1 MRHYLLCLLLLLN
14 VGFVHAQAQEQSG
27 SVMNGPAD
35 GAAGVLPSA
44 PGGRPKIALVLSGG
58 GAKGAAHIGVIKV
71 LEALRIP
78 VDIVTGTS
86 MGAYVAGMYALGLD
100 ASELEQQLLAQDWNQ
115 GYQDKVGRDE
125 LSLRRKRQNDEFLLR
140 TDIGINQNWQ
150 LSLPGGFFQGQ
161 AMGALLRSST
171 LNLPGLHSFDDL
183 PIPYRAVA
191 TDMETV
197 TPVVLQE
204 GHLATVMQASMSV
217 PGVLQPVEIDD
228 RLLADGGVVNNMPVD
243 VARELGADIVI
254 AVDIGD
260 AMLPRAELDGALAM
274 ISQLTNYLTRSGT
287 ERQIALMQ
295 EKDTLISPAID
306 GIGVGS
312 FELMPEAIR
321 RGELAAQSLQPQL
334 QALSLSEQDYLA
346 YQSEKLDRRAQLQRS
361 NAVYLDRI
369 EVKNRSKLSE
379 KVILDVLGLV
389 PDQFHQ
395 TAALEEGVR
404 RLYALDAFE
413 RVSYRIEEEAG
424 EQVLTVQTSEKGWGP
439 GFIDLKF
446 ALEDDFTNRSNYE
459 IGAQF
464 RRTNINML
472 GGEWLVEATFGSN
485 KQVASEIYTPIV
497 SDYDVFWKLRGEYEQ
512 RQRNFFFDVM
522 DPQYELF
529 RPLTSLEVDYA
540 TWSVNTELGYNLQPW
555 SELALGV
562 QGLLGSIGARS
573 VGQKLDVDSVGP
585 YLRFGYDTLDNVF
598 FPSRGAAV
606 EMQLG
611 YFRNSLELD
620 EGRDSVTG
628 IDYELEWLQ
637 PYAFNRHTLISKL
650 ALGGSS
656 AEQGVPVFARS
667 LGGLFNLSGYQR
679 DQLSGRYSGFA
690 GLLYHYRWFDND
702 FGAFRSPVYLGGSLE
717 RGGVWNTGAEVS
729 WESALTAGSM
739 FIGVDTNWGP
749 LYLAYG
755 HGEGDKSSIYLYFG
769 NLFSF

>member
-1 MRHYLLCLLLLLN
+1 MRHYLLLVLLWLN
-14 VGFVHAQAQEQSG
+14 AACAYGQAQID
-27 SVMNGPAD
+27 SVLNAQD
-35 GAAGVLPSA
+35 TEIVEALP
-44 PGGRPKIALVLSGG
+44 PRPVERPKIALVLSGG

-71 LEALRIP
+71 LEELRIP

-100 ASELEQQLLAQDWNQ
+100 ANELEQQLLDLDWSQ

-183 PIPYRAVA
+183 PIPFRAVA

-204 GHLATVMQASMSV
+204 GHLATVMQASMSI

-260 AMLPRAELDGALAM
+260 AMLSRAQLDGALAM
-274 ISQLTNYLTRSGT
+274 VSQLTNYLTRSST
-287 ERQIALMQ
+287 ERQIALMR
-295 EKDTLISPAID
+295 DNDILISPAIE
-306 GIGVGS
+306 GIGVGD

-321 RGELAAQSLQPQL
+321 RGKQATQTLLPQL
-334 QALSLSEQDYLA
+334 QALSLSEQEYFD
-346 YQSEKLDRRAQLQRS
+346 YQSGKLDRRAQLQRS
-361 NAVYLDRI
+361 NAVYLDRV

-389 PDQFHQ
+389 PGQFHQ
-395 TAALEEGVR
+395 TADLEDGVR

-413 RVSYRIEEEAG
+413 RVSYRIEEEEG

-439 GFIDLKF
+439 GFVDLKF
-446 ALEDDFTNRSNYE
+446 ALEDDFTSRSNYE

-485 KQVASEIYTPIV
+485 KRVASEIYTPIV
-497 SDYDVFWKLRGEYEQ
+497 SDYNVFWKLRGEYEL
-512 RQRNFFFDVM
+512 RPRNFFFDVD
-522 DPQYELF
+522 DPQYDLF

-540 TWSVNTELGYNLQPW
+540 TWSVNSELGYNLRPW

-562 QGLLGSIGARS
+562 QGLVGSIDAHNVS
-573 VGQKLDVDSVGP
+573 QKLDVDSVGP

-598 FPSRGAAV
+598 FPSHGAAV
-606 EMQLG
+606 EMKLG
-611 YFRNSLELD
+611 YFRNSLELND
-620 EGRDSVTG
+620 GRNSVTG

-637 PYAFNRHTLISKL
+637 PYSFDRHTLISKL

-656 AEQGVPVFARS
+656 AEQEVPVFARS

-717 RGGVWNTGAEVS
+717 RGGVWNTGADVS
-729 WESALTAGSM
+729 WESALTAGSI

-755 HGEGDKSSIYLYFG
+755 QGEGDKSSIYLYFG

>member
-1 MRHYLLCLLLLLN
+1 MRHYLLCLLLWLN
-14 VGFVHAQAQEQSG
+14 ASFAYSQVHDKDVDE
-27 SVMNGPAD
+27 PA
-35 GAAGVLPSA
+35 VVE
-44 PGGRPKIALVLSGG
+44 RPKVALVLSGG
-58 GAKGAAHIGVIKV
+58 GAKGAAHVGVIKV

-100 ASELEQQLLAQDWNQ
+100 AKELEQQLLTLDWNE

-161 AMGALLRSST
+161 SMGALLRSST

-183 PIPYRAVA
+183 PIPFRAVA

-197 TPVVLQE
+197 TPVILKE
-204 GHLATVMQASMSV
+204 GHLATVMQASMSI
-217 PGVLQPVEIDD
+217 PGVLQPVEIDH
-228 RLLADGGVVNNMPVD
+228 RLLADGGIVNNMPVD
-243 VARELGADIVI
+243 VARDLGADIVI

-260 AMLPRAELDGALAM
+260 AMLLRSQLDGALAM
-274 ISQLTNYLTRSGT
+274 VSQLTNYLTRSST
-287 ERQIALMQ
+287 DRQIALMHKQ
-295 EKDTLISPAID
+295 DILISPAID
-306 GIGVGS
+306 GIGVGD
-312 FELMPEAIR
+312 FELMPEAIL
-321 RGELAAQSLQPQL
+321 RGEQAAHSLLSQL
-334 QALSLSEQDYLA
+334 QTLSLSEQEYFV

-361 NAVYLDRI
+361 NAVYLDRV

-379 KVILDVLGLV
+379 QVIRDVLGLV
-389 PDQFHQ
+389 PGQFHQ
-395 TAALEEGVR
+395 TEDLEEGVR

-413 RVSYRIEEEAG
+413 RVSYRIEDKEG

-446 ALEDDFTNRSNYE
+446 ALEDDFTSRSNYE

-485 KQVASEIYTPIV
+485 KRIASEIYTPV
-497 SDYDVFWKLRGEYEQ
+497 ASDSNVFWKLRGEYEQ
-512 RQRNFFFDVM
+512 RQRNFFFDVT
-522 DPQYELF
+522 DPQYEVF
-529 RPLTSLEVDYA
+529 RPLTSLEVDYS
-540 TWSVNTELGYNLQPW
+540 TWSANTELGYNLRPW

-562 QGLLGSIGARS
+562 QGVVGDIDARNID
-573 VGQKLDVDSVGP
+573 QKLDVASVGP
-585 YLRFGYDTLDNVF
+585 YLRFSYDTLDNVF
-598 FPSRGAAV
+598 FPSHGAAV
-606 EMQLG
+606 ELKLG
-611 YFRNSLELD
+611 YFRNTLEFD
-620 EGRDSVTG
+620 NQRNSVTG
-628 IDYELEWLQ
+628 LDYELEWLQ
-637 PYAFNRHTLISKL
+637 PYRFNRHTLISKL

-656 AEQGVPVFARS
+656 AEQEVPVFARS

-717 RGGVWNTGAEVS
+717 RGGVWNKGVDVS
-729 WESALTAGSM
+729 WESAVTAGSI
-739 FIGVDTNWGP
+739 FIGVDTNLGP

-755 HGEGDKSSIYLYFG
+755 QGEADKSSIYLYFG

>member
-1 MRHYLLCLLLLLN
+1 MRHYVLFLLLWLSSTLAHGQVQTQTESDLN
-14 VGFVHAQAQEQSG
+14 AQATDTVE
-27 SVMNGPAD
+27 A
-35 GAAGVLPSA
+35 LP
-44 PGGRPKIALVLSGG
+44 PRPVERAKIALVLSGG

-100 ASELEQQLLAQDWNQ
+100 GNELERQLLALDWNQ

-161 AMGALLRSST
+161 AMGALLRKST
-171 LNLPGLHSFDDL
+171 LNLPGLNSFDDL
-183 PIPYRAVA
+183 PIPFRAVA

-197 TPVVLQE
+197 TPVILKE
-204 GHLATVMQASMSV
+204 GHLATAMQASMSV

-243 VARELGADIVI
+243 VARALGADIVI

-260 AMLPRAELDGALAM
+260 AMLSRSQLDGALAM
-274 ISQLTNYLTRSGT
+274 ISQLTNYLTRSST
-287 ERQIALMQ
+287 DRQIALMQ
-295 EKDTLISPAID
+295 NQDILIRPAIE
-306 GIGVGS
+306 GIGVGN

-321 RGELAAQSLQPQL
+321 RGEQATQTLLPQL
-334 QALSLSEQDYLA
+334 QVLSLSEQDYFD

-361 NAVYLDRI
+361 NAVYLDRV

-389 PDQFHQ
+389 PGQFHQ
-395 TAALEEGVR
+395 TEDLENGVR

-413 RVSYRIEEEAG
+413 RVSYRIEEEQG

-439 GFIDLKF
+439 GFVDLKF

-485 KQVASEIYTPIV
+485 KRVASEVYTPIV
-497 SDYDVFWKLRGEYEQ
+497 SDYDAFWKLRGEYEQ
-512 RQRNFFFDVM
+512 RQRSFFFDAN
-522 DPQYELF
+522 DPQYDLF
-529 RPLTSLEVDYA
+529 RPLTSLDVDYA
-540 TWSVNTELGYNLQPW
+540 TWSINTEVGYNLWPW
-555 SELALGV
+555 SELALGM
-562 QGLLGSIGARS
+562 QGLVGSIDARN
-573 VGQKLDVDSVGP
+573 VDQKLDVDSVGP

-598 FPSRGAAV
+598 FPSQGAAL
-606 EMQLG
+606 EMKLG
-611 YFRNSLELD
+611 YFRNGLEVGG
-620 EGRDSVTG
+620 ERNSVTG
-628 IDYELEWLQ
+628 LDYELEWLQ

-656 AEQGVPVFARS
+656 AEQEVPVFARS

-717 RGGVWNTGAEVS
+717 RGGVWNTGADVS
-729 WESALTAGSM
+729 WESALTAGSI

-755 HGEGDKSSIYLYFG
+755 QGEGDKSSIYLYFG

>member
-1 MRHYLLCLLLLLN
+1 MHRYLLPLLLVLSC
-14 VGFVHAQAQEQSG
+14 FRAYSQAPAQAE
-27 SVMNGPAD
+27 
-35 GAAGVLPSA
+35 
-44 PGGRPKIALVLSGG
+44 RPKIALVLSGG
-58 GAKGAAHIGVIKV
+58 GAKGAAHIGVIRV
-71 LEALRIP
+71 LEQLRIP

-100 ASELEQQLLAQDWNQ
+100 ANELERQLLQLDWNQ

-140 TDIGINQNWQ
+140 TDIGVDRQWQ

-161 AMGALLRSST
+161 AMGALLRQST

-183 PIPYRAVA
+183 PIPFRAVA

-197 TPVVLQE
+197 TPVVLNE
-204 GHLATVMQASMSV
+204 GHLATAMQASMSV
-217 PGVLQPVEIDD
+217 PGVLQPVVMDG

-260 AMLPRAELDGALAM
+260 AMLSRQQLDGALAM
-274 ISQLTNYLTRSGT
+274 VSQLTNYLTRSST
-287 ERQIALMQ
+287 QRQVALMSA
-295 EKDTLISPAID
+295 DDLLITPAIE
-306 GIGVGS
+306 GIGVGD

-321 RGELAAQSLQPQL
+321 RGEEAAQRLLPQL
-334 QALSLSEQDYLA
+334 QALSLSADDYFA
-346 YQSEKLDRRAQLQRS
+346 YQSGKLDRRARLQRS
-361 NAVYLDRI
+361 DAVYLDRI
-369 EVKNRSKLSE
+369 QVDNRSGLSE
-379 KVILDVLGLV
+379 EVVSDVLGVV
-389 PDQFHQ
+389 PGQFHR
-395 TAALEEGVR
+395 TEELEAGVR

-413 RVSYRIEEEAG
+413 RVSYRIDEQDG

-439 GFIDLKF
+439 GFVDLKF
-446 ALEDDFTNRSNYE
+446 ALEDDFSTRSNYE

-472 GGEWLVEATFGSN
+472 GGEWLVETTFGSN
-485 KQVASEIYTPIV
+485 KQLASEFYTPLDT
-497 SDYDVFWKLRGEYEQ
+497 DYDVFWSLRGEYQ
-512 RQRNFFFDVM
+512 KRSRSFFFDTT

-529 RPLTSLEVDYA
+529 RPLTSLDFDYA
-540 TWSVNTELGYNLQPW
+540 TWGLNTELGYNLNPW

-562 QGLLGSIGARS
+562 QGLVGDIDARNIDTRLDIGSA
-573 VGQKLDVDSVGP
+573 GP
-585 YLRFGYDTLDNVF
+585 YLRFSHDTLDNVF
-598 FPSRGAAV
+598 FPTSGEAA
-606 EMQLG
+606 ELRLG
-611 YFRNSLELD
+611 YFRNSLDIAGGKE
-620 EGRDSVTG
+620 SVSG
-628 IDYELEWLQ
+628 LDYELEWLR
-637 PYAFNRHTLISKL
+637 PYRIDRHTFIGKL
-650 ALGGSS
+650 VFGGSS
-656 AEQGVPVFARS
+656 AEQAVPVFARS

-679 DQLSGRYSGFA
+679 DQLNGRYSGFG

-717 RGGVWNTGAEVS
+717 RGGVWNAGAEVG
-729 WESALTAGSM
+729 WESALMAGSI

-755 HGEGDKSSIYLYFG
+755 QGEGDKNSVYLYFG